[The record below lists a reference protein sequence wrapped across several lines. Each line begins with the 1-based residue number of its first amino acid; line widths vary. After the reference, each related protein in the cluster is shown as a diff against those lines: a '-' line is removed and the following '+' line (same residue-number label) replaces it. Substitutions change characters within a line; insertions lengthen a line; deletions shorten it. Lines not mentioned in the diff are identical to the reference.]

1 MYVLNASTH
10 THMYVIYIYTHT
22 LIIMSVKNSFQ
33 FYSTRLWKMRTHHSS
48 SPLTPP
54 HPRWTSASNKTY
66 MHTKQELQV
75 PATAAYPVIQ
85 AGTSRSQHL
94 EDRQV
99 AVLRRT
105 HQGRLQCLVLRVQAC
120 SSLNNRLKKCSICS
134 STSRKLHVSINMYIL
149 HQKKIQQLV

>member
-1 MYVLNASTH
+1 MHAHTH
-10 THMYVIYIYTHT
+10 THTHTRHIYTHNHPHVCQEQFSILFHPT
-22 LIIMSVKNSFQ
+22 LKNEN
-33 FYSTRLWKMRTHHSS
+33 
-48 SPLTPP
+48 SPFLITP
-54 HPRWTSASNKTY
+54 HPSPPQMNKRIRQNIHAH
-66 MHTKQELQV
+66 MCTKQELQV
-75 PATAAYPVIQ
+75 HATAAYPVIQ

-149 HQKKIQQLV
+149 YQKKIQQLV